1 MKLGRTIAG
10 GREIAESELARQKL
24 LEKREKRKRVQ
35 LFLLSSVIIVI
46 IIAGAILIQNAVK
59 KVPTIDKHVETEKF
73 TPSVEIV
80 DEDGSN
86 YVTERTKQY
95 VGLMEKDAKD
105 SNLKIKKVII
115 PSGKAREVDIY
126 FEGRDEFYKCSLDRG
141 TAESVEDV
149 VRMINFL
156 SKQGVKVSYI
166 DVRLEGRAYYK

>member
-10 GREIAESELARQKL
+10 GREVAESELARQKL
-24 LEKREKRKRVQ
+24 LEKREKEKIQ
-35 LFLLSSVIIVI
+35 LLLLSCVIIVI

-126 FEGRDEFYKCSLDRG
+126 LEGRDEFYKCSLDRG

-156 SKQGVKVSYI
+156 SKQGIKVSYV

>member
-10 GREIAESELARQKL
+10 GREVAESELARQKL
-24 LEKREKRKRVQ
+24 LEKREKKKKIQ
-35 LFLLSSVIIVI
+35 LLLLSCVIIVI

-126 FEGRDEFYKCSLDRG
+126 FEGRDEFYKCRG

-156 SKQGVKVSYI
+156 SKQGVKVSYV